1 MRLSII
7 VPILDSHEIVRR
19 QILHYKKMDLADD
32 IEIIFMDDGSD
43 PPLNKHHGLKNLTIY
58 PTHDKRSWSWPV
70 ARNRAAEIANSEYLF
85 MADIDYII
93 TKQVINQVLEFRG
106 DRMFFSRQFGVLDE
120 NGNLVNDRHTLK
132 SYGLKDRHFTS
143 SNFYKGHR
151 NNFVINKS
159 LFNDMGGYNEDIA
172 PYSQIDGPDSAFKR
186 VWNKFLRTG
195 KAVDYSGYR
204 PTLYMIPNGRFC
216 AFQCGMFH
224 KLSRE

>member
-7 VPILDSHEIVRR
+7 VSILDSHEVVRR
-19 QILHYKKMDLADD
+19 QILHYKKMDLPDY

-43 PPLNKHHGLKNLTIY
+43 PPLTNQGLKNLTIY
-58 PTHDKRSWSWPV
+58 PTHDTRSWTWPV
-70 ARNRAAEIANSEYLF
+70 ARNRGAEIAKSDYLL

-93 TKQVINQVLEFRG
+93 TKQAINQVLEFSG
-106 DRMFFSRQFGVLDE
+106 DRMFFTRQFGVLDE
-120 NGNLVNDRHTLK
+120 NGNLVNDRDVLK
-132 SYGLKDRHFTS
+132 SYGLKNRHFTS

-151 NNFVINKS
+151 NNFVIKKS
-159 LFNDMGGYNEDIA
+159 LFNEMGGYSEDIA

-186 VWNKFLRTG
+186 VWNKFLRAG
-195 KAVDYSGYR
+195 KAVDYTGYR

-224 KLSRE
+224 KLTRE